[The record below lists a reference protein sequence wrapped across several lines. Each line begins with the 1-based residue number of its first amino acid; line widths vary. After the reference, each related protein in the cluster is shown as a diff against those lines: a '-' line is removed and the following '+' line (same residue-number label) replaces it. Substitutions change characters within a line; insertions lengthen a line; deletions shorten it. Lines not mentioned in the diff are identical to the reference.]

1 MSDLLTRYLDGEI
14 GLDDLDPAERAE
26 AGAWEAMFGDL
37 RSRGTMRAPEG
48 LADRVMTELGLESPA
63 RAGRGSAAPVHEVA
77 PAPEGHGGAS
87 KVWQAITWPFR
98 PIRVPVPPALA
109 LAAGAAL
116 ALFVFVWR
124 GGGPPTPGASAA
136 SVVRPASLEAPAA
149 PTRVYV
155 ELRFDAP
162 DASSVAVAGDFSN
175 WQPTIALQDPD
186 GNGVWTGLV
195 PMSPGIHQYMF
206 VIDGTRWVTDPG
218 AARHVDDGFGH
229 RNAVV
234 AVAAPAGA

>member
-1 MSDLLTRYLDGEI
+1 
-14 GLDDLDPAERAE
+14 
-26 AGAWEAMFGDL
+26 
-37 RSRGTMRAPEG
+37 
-48 LADRVMTELGLESPA
+48 
-63 RAGRGSAAPVHEVA
+63 
-77 PAPEGHGGAS
+77 
-87 KVWQAITWPFR
+87 VWQAITWPFR

-124 GGGPPTPGASAA
+124 GGGPTTAGETAA
-136 SVVRPASLEAPAA
+136 GVVQPASLKAPAA

-162 DASSVAVAGDFSN
+162 DASSVAVAGDFTN
-175 WQPTIALQDPD
+175 WQPTLALQDRD
-186 GNGVWTGLV
+186 GDGVWTGLV